1 MGHSSSIATTV
12 AAALAMASL
21 AVVAAAE
28 PPLER
33 AAVATL
39 PTPSA
44 HWLWVPDRLLSHSML
59 FDGDSGEVLGMI
71 DSAAQLTPK
80 PPLLSRSRGEIYSAD
95 IAYSRGLR
103 GQRID
108 FLSIYDAETLSV
120 SGEVML
126 PTRSAESNAS
136 LAYVELLGE
145 RFVAIFNQ
153 FPNASV
159 SIVDVESREFVE
171 EIVITGC
178 AGIYPVSERRFAT
191 LCGNG
196 SALLVH
202 LDESGH
208 KAAFV
213 SSEPFFDAVKDPVFM
228 AAGRDGTRWTFVSFE
243 GQVHTIEFAG
253 DEPEATASWSLLSEE
268 DRRDAWRPGGLQ
280 HVALHAPTGRLF
292 VGMHQ
297 GGAGSHKD
305 PGSEIWVWDLRG
317 HRRLQQFESPNLT
330 AAFLGPFLD
339 LPNGSFLH
347 TLLGWIV
354 PPGGVHA
361 LTVSQDDAP
370 LLFVR
375 NARLGVVAVMDA
387 STGETL
393 RFLTEIGLVGPTLR
407 VP

>member
-1 MGHSSSIATTV
+1 MRQCWSIAV
-12 AAALAMASL
+12 AVATAAGAALL
-21 AVVAAAE
+21 AIAAGAA
-28 PPLER
+28 PPLET
-33 AAVATL
+33 AGVATL
-39 PTPSA
+39 SAPSA

-71 DSAAQLTPK
+71 DSAASLTPK
-80 PPLLSRSRGEIYSAD
+80 PPLLSRGRGEIYSAD

-103 GQRID
+103 GERID
-108 FLSIYDAETLSV
+108 FVSIYDAGTLSV
-120 SGEVML
+120 TGEVML

-159 SIVDVESREFVE
+159 SIVDVERRAFVE

-196 SALLVH
+196 SALLVEI
-202 LDESGH
+202 DESGH
-208 KAAFV
+208 KAAFA
-213 SSEPFFDAVKDPVFM
+213 SGEPFFDVVTDPVFM
-228 AAGRDGTRWTFVSFE
+228 AAGREGTRWTFVSFA
-243 GQVHTIEFAG
+243 GQVHSVEFAG
-253 DEPEATASWSLLSEE
+253 DKPEATASWSLLGEGDRSEK
-268 DRRDAWRPGGLQ
+268 WRPGGLQ

-297 GGAGSHKD
+297 GGPGSHKD
-305 PGSEIWVWDLRG
+305 PGSEIWVWDLREHKRL
-317 HRRLQQFESPNLT
+317 HRFESPNLT

-339 LPNGSFLH
+339 LPKEGFVE
-347 TLLGWIV
+347 TLVGWIV

-361 LTVSQDDAP
+361 LAVSQDDAP

-375 NARLGVVAVMDA
+375 NAELGAVAVMDA

-393 RFLTEIGLVGPTLR
+393 RFLTEVGLAGPSLR

>member
-1 MGHSSSIATTV
+1 LRQRWIIAIAV
-12 AAALAMASL
+12 AATLGAPLAID
-21 AVVAAAE
+21 AVAE
-28 PPLER
+28 PPLET
-33 AAVATL
+33 ASVETL
-39 PTPSA
+39 PAPTA
-44 HWLWVPDRLLSHSML
+44 HWIWVPDRLLNHSML

-80 PPLLSRSRGEIYSAD
+80 PPLLSRRRGEFYSAD

-103 GQRID
+103 GERID
-108 FLSIYDAETLSV
+108 FVSIYDARTLSV

-136 LAYVELLGE
+136 LAYVELLGD
-145 RFVAIFNQ
+145 RFVAVFNQ

-159 SIVDVESREFVE
+159 SIVDVASRSFVGA
-171 EIVITGC
+171 VAITGC
-178 AGIYPVSERRFAT
+178 AGIYPVSGTSFAT

-196 SALLVH
+196 SAMLVQ

-208 KAAFV
+208 KIAYVA
-213 SSEPFFDAVKDPVFM
+213 SEKFFDVVEDPVFM

-243 GQVHTIEFAG
+243 GQVHTVEFAG
-253 DEPEATASWSLLSEE
+253 NKAEASAGWSLLDAAE
-268 DRRDAWRPGGLQ
+268 RRDGWRPGGLQ
-280 HVALHAPTGRLF
+280 HVALHASTGRLF
-292 VGMHQ
+292 VGMHE
-297 GGAGSHKD
+297 GGPGTHKD
-305 PGSEIWVWDLRG
+305 AASEIWVWNLPEQK
-317 HRRLQQFESPNLT
+317 RLSKLELPNLT

-339 LPNGSFLH
+339 LPKDSFIE
-347 TLLGWIV
+347 TLVGWVV

-375 NARLGVVAVMDA
+375 NAQLGAVAVMDA
-387 STGETL
+387 DTGETL
-393 RFLTEIGLVGPTLR
+393 RFLTEVGLAGPTLR